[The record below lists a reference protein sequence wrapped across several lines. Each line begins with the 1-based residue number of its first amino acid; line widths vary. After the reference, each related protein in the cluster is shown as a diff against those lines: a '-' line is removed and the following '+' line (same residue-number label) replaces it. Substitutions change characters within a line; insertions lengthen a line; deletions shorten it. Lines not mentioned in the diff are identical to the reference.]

1 MALLTV
7 YELGQT
13 GLDHETNLV
22 GADVALSDS
31 YPNDER
37 TFVIVKNGGGVNPCN
52 VTIAATRDE
61 ADKFGFG
68 TLTVADITLAVPIG
82 ETWVVRVPVASHG
95 DAAGRVTM
103 VYDQVASVEV
113 AVFRLARH

>member
-13 GLDHETNLV
+13 GFDIEDNMV
-22 GADVALSDS
+22 AAGASGDQ

-37 TFVIVKNGGGVNPCN
+37 TFLVVKNVN
-52 VTIAATRDE
+52 VAARTITISATRST

-68 TLTVADITLAVPIG
+68 TLDVDDISQAIAQNEVR
-82 ETWVVRVPVASHG
+82 VVRVPVASHG
-95 DAAGRVTM
+95 DAAGRVTVTYSDNTDVTVKAIRM
-103 VYDQVASVEV
+103 
-113 AVFRLARH
+113 ARH

>member
-13 GLDHETNLV
+13 GFDHTDNLV
-22 GADVALSDS
+22 GADIALSDS

-37 TFVIVKNGGGVNPCN
+37 TFLIIANGAAGAVCN

-68 TLTVADITLAVPIG
+68 TLAVADITMAIPNL
-82 ETWVVRVPVASHG
+82 ETWVIRVPVASHG
-95 DAAGRVTM
+95 DAAGRVTV
-103 VYDQVASVEV
+103 VYDQVTNVTV
-113 AVFRLARH
+113 GVLRLARH